1 MVYFSE
7 TNQEKIYFVI
17 DISLS
22 QQQTLA
28 RFERS
33 QCCCG
38 RGGEGGGEVGEF
50 RRPSV
55 GFVVHTASLV
65 APNEVGP
72 SL

>member
-1 MVYFSE
+1 ML
-7 TNQEKIYFVI
+7 
-17 DISLS
+17 SLS
-22 QQQTLA
+22 A
-28 RFERS
+28 HPHDVVS
-33 QCCCG
+33 VVV
-38 RGGEGGGEVGEF
+38 GGEGGGEVGEF